1 MRRADLLAS
10 ISRRDSLEFLARM
23 IRIRSYS
30 DTPGEA
36 ELAHVMVD
44 AMKGL
49 GLEASA
55 QPVEG
60 HRINAI
66 GRWRGTGGGKSLMFN
81 GHLDTNP
88 VTEGWTVDPLGG
100 LYDDRFV
107 YGIGVSNM
115 KASDAAAFCAVK
127 TLIER
132 GVRLRGDVVLT
143 YVVGELQGGVG
154 TVKAIE
160 AGIRADYFINGE
172 PTDLAGLT
180 LHSGAFGWVIELTG
194 VTRHMS
200 KREEAVDAL
209 AAAAALVPRIDG
221 LAFSGAASAEHA
233 AVDRAHVGV
242 IRAGLSREL
251 HEWRPPQVADFAR
264 LLGTARYAPSQSEAS
279 VLGDF
284 RRVLDDLERERPG
297 LAASMAVID
306 AGRRPTM
313 LPFEVPRTAR
323 IVDVVSRAY
332 RAVRRAAQPLGAI
345 GPYCFYGSDASHLQ
359 HRANMEGI
367 VCGAGG
373 RYNTMPDE
381 RVDVDDYLD
390 AIKIYM
396 LAMLEI
402 AEGPALEA

>member
-1 MRRADLLAS
+1 MRRQELLAS
-10 ISRRDSLEFLARM
+10 IRARESLDFLARM
-23 IRIRSYS
+23 IRVQSYS
-30 DTPGEA
+30 GTPGEG
-36 ELAHVMVD
+36 ELARLMVD
-44 AMKGL
+44 AMQGL
-49 GLEASA
+49 GLEALV

-60 HRINAI
+60 DRVNAI
-66 GRWRGTGGGKSLMFN
+66 GRWRGTGGGRSIMFN

-100 LYDDRFV
+100 IYDDRFV

-115 KASDAAAFCAVK
+115 KASDAAAFCAVR

-132 GVRLRGDVVLT
+132 GIRLRGDVVLAF
-143 YVVGELQGGVG
+143 VVGELQGGVG
-154 TVKAIE
+154 TVRAIE
-160 AGIRADYFINGE
+160 EGVRADYFINGE
-172 PTDLAGLT
+172 PTDLAALT

-194 VTRHMS
+194 ATRHMS

-209 AAAAALVPRIDG
+209 AAAAALVPRING
-221 LAFSGAASAEHA
+221 MAFSDAASAEHA

-242 IRAGLSREL
+242 IRAGLSREM

-279 VLGDF
+279 VLADF
-284 RRVLDDLERERPG
+284 RRLLDELERERPG
-297 LAASMAVID
+297 LSASIAVID

-313 LPFEVPRTAR
+313 LPFEVSRSAR
-323 IVDVVSRAY
+323 IVDVVSRAHQ
-332 RAVRRAAQPLGAI
+332 AVRGAAPPVGAI
-345 GPYCFYGSDASHLQ
+345 APYCFYGSDAAHLL
-359 HRANMEGI
+359 HRARMEGV

-381 RVDVDDYLD
+381 RVDVADYLD
-390 AIKIYM
+390 AIRIYL

-402 AEGPALEA
+402 AEGPALDP